1 MPLKGKDQLQV
12 FAFPTVI
19 QKPIIP
25 DLLETGWEHMHQV
38 TADEFDVIQS
48 DYPARFPGLF
58 PPGRKSDLLF
68 IDRKDTAVGNSDLMG
83 ISSKILNRIA
93 KTIEGLFEIRAPF
106 LSIKEAAELR
116 PFIGI
121 PKTVTGSG
129 KGQAAV
135 FVKRIEPGKKFSLEF
150 IPEDFHGEKEAVCYL
165 PYLMVGGKPSS
176 RNNTVHMD
184 MVVDFLV
191 PGVEHLDDP
200 RCCPEMFFICGKF

>member
-19 QKPIIP
+19 QKPIIA

-58 PPGRKSDLLF
+58 PSGRKSDLLF

-121 PKTVTGSG
+121 PKMATGSG
-129 KGQAAV
+129 EGQAAV
-135 FVKRIEPGKKFSLEF
+135 FVKRIEPCKKFSPEF

>member
-68 IDRKDTAVGNSDLMG
+68 IDRKDGNRKRKRPG
-83 ISSKILNRIA
+83 CRFCKTNRA
-93 KTIEGLFEIRAPF
+93 RQEIFP
-106 LSIKEAAELR
+106 
-116 PFIGI
+116 
-121 PKTVTGSG
+121 
-129 KGQAAV
+129 
-135 FVKRIEPGKKFSLEF
+135 
-150 IPEDFHGEKEAVCYL
+150 
-165 PYLMVGGKPSS
+165 
-176 RNNTVHMD
+176 
-184 MVVDFLV
+184 
-191 PGVEHLDDP
+191 
-200 RCCPEMFFICGKF
+200 